1 MENILDK
8 FKIKGGRLHKG
19 SRDGGVCE
27 IYFRISDANDGRAAL
42 SVVDKNGRGMPCFP
56 AWAFRFN
63 LFYYIQYCW
72 RGGICH
78 LAALVQ
84 GQGPFQGRIIPNYAN
99 RNCRLDW

>member
-56 AWAFRFN
+56 A
-63 LFYYIQYCW
+63 
-72 RGGICH
+72 
-78 LAALVQ
+78 
-84 GQGPFQGRIIPNYAN
+84 
-99 RNCRLDW
+99 